1 MFEKNSTGQ
10 SLRYLRNMAPTS
22 GNVIY
27 NASFASSGNDLGFE
41 PRPSGDAA
49 AQRQYLQNF
58 EKNQQAIDIANVNTS
73 MQMEL
78 FCKRN
83 PKSSLC
89 PRKQGWW
96 EGLTGGILGAAAGTL
111 IGGPIG
117 GIAGYTAGAE
127 LFPGLVD
134 DITKQKRF

>member
-1 MFEKNSTGQ
+1 MFEKNSTGN
-10 SLRYLRNMAPTS
+10 SLRYLRNIAPTS

-27 NASFASSGNDLGFE
+27 NASFVSSGNDLGFE
-41 PRPSGDAA
+41 QRPSGDAA

-58 EKNQQAIDIANVNTS
+58 EKNQQAINTANLETS
-73 MQMEL
+73 MNMED

-83 PKSSLC
+83 PNNRQC

-96 EGLTGGILGAAAGTL
+96 ESFTGGLLGAAAGTL
-111 IGGPIG
+111 IGGIPG
-117 GIAGYTAGAE
+117 GIAGYTAGSE

-134 DITKQKRF
+134 DIKKQKRS